1 MAVSFASAPY
11 RTLSSLFS
19 KASTLEL
26 GSKNGQFWKKS
37 QKMEKTAKNGKIL
50 RKWNCQTG
58 GTKTKDIERVLRVFF
73 FKNKVYVASELLS

>member
-37 QKMEKTAKNGKIL
+37 QKMEKSSKNGISEI
-50 RKWNCQTG
+50 KWNHESKRNENG
-58 GTKTKDIERVLRVFF
+58 KKGLPRD
-73 FKNKVYVASELLS
+73 